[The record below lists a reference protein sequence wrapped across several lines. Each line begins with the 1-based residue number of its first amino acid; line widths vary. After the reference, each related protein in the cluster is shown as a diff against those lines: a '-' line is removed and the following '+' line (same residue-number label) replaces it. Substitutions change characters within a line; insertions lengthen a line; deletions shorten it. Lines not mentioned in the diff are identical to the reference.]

1 MSIHVVIFQVNCIKK
16 VHLSMLVYPITVHK
30 LLHFKAHVT
39 YKVKGF
45 KMLSKHL
52 LIITF

>member
-1 MSIHVVIFQVNCIKK
+1 MLVIFQVNCIKK
-16 VHLSMLVYPITVHK
+16 VHLSMFVYPITVHK
-30 LLHFKAHVT
+30 ILHFKALVT

-45 KMLSKHL
+45 KMPSKHL